1 MTENKPARLTPKKIY
16 LKDASFE
23 SPGTPDIFLK
33 TAINPD
39 IEMNLNVSH
48 TAVDEDNRFY
58 EVVLKITVT
67 ASLEGKN
74 MFLVEVHQAGM
85 FEIIAED
92 PKQQEILV
100 QVGCPHTLLPFA
112 REELASLVSKG
123 GYQQLLIAPVNFEAI
138 YLQKLEQKA
147 SDNPPQEAH

>member
-1 MTENKPARLTPKKIY
+1 MTEKKPARLTPKKIY

-23 SPGTPDIFLK
+23 SPGTPNIFLK

-39 IEMNLNVSH
+39 IDMNLNVSH
-48 TAVDEDNRFY
+48 SAVDENDRFY

-85 FEIIAED
+85 FEIVAED
-92 PKQQEILV
+92 PKQREILV

-112 REELASLVSKG
+112 REEVASLVSKG
-123 GYQQLLIAPVNFEAI
+123 GYQQMLIAPVNFEAI
-138 YLQKLEQKA
+138 YLKKLEQEA
-147 SDNPPQEAH
+147 SENPPQEAH

>member
-1 MTENKPARLTPKKIY
+1 MTEKKPPRLSPKKIY

-33 TAINPD
+33 TSINPD
-39 IEMNLNVSH
+39 IEMNLDVSH
-48 TAVDEDNRFY
+48 TAVDENDRFY

-67 ASLEGKN
+67 ASLDGKD
-74 MFLVEVHQAGM
+74 MFLVEVQQAGL
-85 FEIIAED
+85 FEITAED
-92 PKQQEILV
+92 PKQREILV

-123 GYQQLLIAPVNFEAI
+123 GYQQMLIAPVNFETI
-138 YLQKLEQKA
+138 YLKKLEQEESTK
-147 SDNPPQEAH
+147 PPQEAH